1 MTVKV
6 AINGFGRIG
15 RLAFRRIQE
24 LENIEVTAIN
34 DLTDVG
40 MLANLLKFDTTQGK
54 FNGNVAVDENKLIV
68 NGQAIEVLAEPDPT
82 NLPWKDLG
90 IDITLECTG
99 FFTSKAKASAH
110 IKAGSKKVL
119 ISAFAGNDVPTIVF
133 NTNHQSL
140 SRSEKVVS
148 GASCTTNSLAPMAQV
163 LQNEFGIVEGLM
175 TTIHAYTGDQMT
187 LDGPHRKNDYRRA
200 RAAAENIVP
209 TSTGAA
215 KAIGQVIPE
224 LDGKLDGISQ
234 RVPVKAGSLTEL
246 YTVLEKNTSV
256 AEINQAMQAAANDS
270 FGYNTEPIVSSDIIG
285 MNYGSLFDATQT
297 KIMDVNGQQLVK
309 TVAWYDNEMSYTSQL
324 VRTLKYVASL

>member
-1 MTVKV
+1 MVVRV

-24 LENIEVTAIN
+24 ISGIEVIAIN
-34 DLTDVG
+34 DLTNVD

-54 FNGNVAVDENKLIV
+54 FSGNVATEGDRLIV
-68 NGQAIEVLAEPDPT
+68 NGNSIQVFDESNPE
-82 NLPWKDLG
+82 NLPWQKLK
-90 IDITLECTG
+90 IDVTLECTG
-99 FFTSKAKASAH
+99 FFTSKEKANAH

-119 ISAFAGNDVPTIVF
+119 ISAFSGNDVPTIVF
-133 NTNHQSL
+133 NTNHKIL
-140 SRSEKVVS
+140 TEKDTIIS
-148 GASCTTNSLAPMAQV
+148 GASCTTNSLAPMARV
-163 LQNEFGIVEGLM
+163 LSDNFGIIGGLM

-187 LDGPHRKNDYRRA
+187 LDGPHRKNDFRRA

-215 KAIGQVIPE
+215 RAIGQVIPE
-224 LDGKLDGISQ
+224 LAGKLDGVSQ

-246 YTVLEKNTSV
+246 YTILKKNTTV
-256 AEINQAMQAAANDS
+256 EEINDLMKKSSDES
-270 FGYNTEPIVSSDIIG
+270 FGYNTEPIVSTDVIG

-297 KIMDVNGQQLVK
+297 KIMNIDGKQLVK

-324 VRTLKYVASL
+324 VRTLQYIAQL

>member
-24 LENIEVTAIN
+24 VEGIEVTAIN
-34 DLTDVG
+34 DLTDVK

-54 FNGNVAVDENKLIV
+54 FKGSVYGKENKLVV
-68 NGQAIEVLAEPDPT
+68 NDQKVDIFSNPDPSK
-82 NLPWKDLG
+82 LPWGKLG
-90 IDITLECTG
+90 IDIVLECTG
-99 FFTSKAKASAH
+99 FFTSKEKAKSH
-110 IKAGSKKVL
+110 IEAGAKKVL

-133 NTNHQSL
+133 NTNHDIL
-140 SRSEKVVS
+140 NGNENIIS

-163 LQNEFGIVEGLM
+163 LNNNFGIIEGLM

-187 LDGPHRKNDYRRA
+187 LDGPHRKGDYRRA

-224 LDGKLDGISQ
+224 LSGKLDGVSQ

-246 YTVLEKNTSV
+246 YTVLKKNTSV
-256 AEINQAMQAAANDS
+256 EEVNHAMKLATNES
-270 FGYNTEPIVSSDIIG
+270 FGYNTDPIVSTDIIG
-285 MNYGSLFDATQT
+285 MTYGSLFDETQT
-297 KIMDVNGQQLVK
+297 KIMEVNGKQLVK

-324 VRTLKYVASL
+324 VRTLKYFAQI